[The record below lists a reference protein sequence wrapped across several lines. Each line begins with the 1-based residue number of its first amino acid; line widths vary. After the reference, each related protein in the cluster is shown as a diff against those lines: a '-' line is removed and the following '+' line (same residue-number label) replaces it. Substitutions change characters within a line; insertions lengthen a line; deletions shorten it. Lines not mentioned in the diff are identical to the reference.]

1 MSACKLPD
9 PAQRPQLDGVPIQLG
24 GFTYIL
30 PPCSL
35 TTLKRHSA
43 GIDKFA
49 KAGSQFEL
57 TAEMVDLIVAVLTE
71 ALARN
76 YPDVTA
82 EAVADH
88 VGVDTM
94 SGLFQAALDVSGLI
108 REQLQARAPRG
119 AAQEGGKLGESNG
132 TASSPTS

>member
-1 MSACKLPD
+1 MLQLPQPTGT
-9 PAQRPQLDGVPIQLG
+9 PALEGIPIQLG
-24 GFTYIL
+24 GQTYIL

-35 TTLKRHSA
+35 ATLKRHSA

-49 KAGSQFEL
+49 KAGGQIEL
-57 TAEMVDLIVAVLTE
+57 SGEGVDLIIAVLTE

-76 YPDVTA
+76 YPDISA
-82 EAVADH
+82 EALAEH

-94 SGLFQAALDVSGLI
+94 VEFFQAALDVSGLI
-108 REQLQARAPRG
+108 RKQLQAQAVG
-119 AAQEGGKLGESNG
+119 SAAQGGGKLGESTG